1 MNMKENEMYISFSI
15 DSLCYDIRIRRINL
29 IQK

>member
-15 DSLCYDIRIRRINL
+15 DVCYDIRIRRINL